1 MLSTWLRRCSALVF
15 VLLIGAA
22 VRAQAPRVSASL
34 VTSEVTVQNGLADAT
49 FRIDV
54 RNEEAQALS
63 NLFVVFA
70 DNTEVAIGDV
80 PAEGSAA
87 SEPTSH
93 TFDVSEAISAHAT
106 IPVTLKYSVD
116 GAQVEQAASVVLRT
130 QQ

>member
-1 MLSTWLRRCSALVF
+1 MLSSKLCRTGLLTLLLASAT
-15 VLLIGAA
+15 ASA
-22 VRAQAPRVSASL
+22 AQAQRISASL
-34 VTSEVTVQNGLADAT
+34 VTSQVAVENGIAEAT

-54 RNEEAQALS
+54 ANEEATPIS
-63 NLFVVFA
+63 NVWVVFA

-87 SEPTSH
+87 SESTTH
-93 TFDVSEAISAHAT
+93 AFDISQAVSIHAS

-116 GAQVEQAASVVLRT
+116 GTQVEQAATVVLRT